1 MSLVV
6 ALVCCTAPLQGQ
18 WSEALSRFADGD
30 GAGAARLFEDVAATH
45 PAAPAV
51 WYNIGAARWAAGDDV
66 GSVAAWLHGTRIAPR
81 DRRFHDALGQV
92 TVMPRELR
100 SLTPIMPLS
109 RDEFVLVGLMAWLGA
124 AALWRRRRTAALL
137 SGSVMIL
144 ALGTA
149 ILRTHAEWQDQ
160 ALIRP
165 GAVLRVSPVPTAPTL
180 ETADPWSV
188 AVVERQAGAWLLVA
202 LENGR
207 RGWLPAT
214 QVATL
219 APLD

>member
-1 MSLVV
+1 
-6 ALVCCTAPLQGQ
+6 
-18 WSEALSRFADGD
+18 
-30 GAGAARLFEDVAATH
+30 
-45 PAAPAV
+45 
-51 WYNIGAARWAAGDDV
+51 
-66 GSVAAWLHGTRIAPR
+66 
-81 DRRFHDALGQV
+81 
-92 TVMPRELR
+92 MPRELR
-100 SLTPIMPLS
+100 SLTPIIPLS
-109 RDEFVLVGLMAWLGA
+109 RDEFVLVGVMAWLVA
-124 AALWRRRRTAALL
+124 AATWRRRRTVALV
-137 SGSVMIL
+137 SGSVMTL

-149 ILRTHAEWQDQ
+149 MLRTHAEWQDQ

-188 AVVERQAGAWLLVA
+188 AVVERQSGTWLLVA

-219 APLD
+219 TPLD